1 MNQAM
6 KNERLAIR
14 QKLIDTYSGE
24 AESLFAERSEKFL
37 AGDIKTISNSTV
49 QSASELF
56 ETFTGGEDSLWQ
68 GMVIYGKD
76 GRLNFPV
83 LSSED
88 EIADS
93 NPALGKAWQLEFV
106 EKDFPSAADAYGRLA
121 ETSDEGVRDAA
132 MTGRIRCLKKAEK
145 FAEALEACGQLAWPD
160 EKQNRLLAKLIPV
173 QIQREGGRQ
182 DRFIAEARLMQIEL
196 YQDLSHPDL
205 QKGCEK
211 ILKNRFSDLS
221 IDSATKI
228 FLLRRCISVAEQ
240 AGLAAKP
247 ELAKAIGAA
256 KRAVSAQE
264 VSTLAARN
272 YLYTSSFEGWP
283 EGTFRRIASVGNI
296 YGVHFAAGGRYV
308 LGLVSGEK
316 IAEYWTKAVEGM
328 SERAIF
334 CRVIDNTGQVAAGAK
349 TGQAAPAGERFM
361 SRDLGGNFAGWKVE
375 LYFGDSVLSE
385 AAAAK
390 RQRAVYLWT
399 FILVI
404 GSMVVVSGLLTRL
417 MLQQAKLSRL
427 KNDFIATVTHEL
439 KTPLASMRVLVETL
453 LDRSAAGE
461 SDTKQAEE
469 YLTLISRENERL
481 SRLIDNFLTFSRME
495 RNKQAFD
502 FTRASPADIAKSAV
516 EAVQTKFNNGD
527 CKLILTIDKSAA
539 GGPPSILADK
549 DAMVTVLVNLLDN
562 ACKYSYNDKQIE
574 LRVFA
579 EGSQVC
585 FSVKDNGI
593 GMNRRVVK
601 KIFDKFYQADD
612 SLSRRAGGCGL
623 GLSIVKFIVDAHKGR
638 IIVKSEPGKG
648 SIFTVKVPAAA

>member
-24 AESLFAERSEKFL
+24 AESLAAEQSEKFL
-37 AGDIKTISNSTV
+37 AGDIKTILNSTA

-56 ETFTGGEDSLWQ
+56 EAFTGREDSLWQ

-93 NPALGKAWQLEFV
+93 NPVLGKAWQLEFV
-106 EKDFPSAADAYGRLA
+106 EKDFLSAADVYGQFA
-121 ETSDEGVRDAA
+121 AAGDEEVRGAA

-173 QIQREGGRQ
+173 QIQREGGKQ

-256 KRAVSAQE
+256 KRVVSAQE
-264 VSTLAARN
+264 VSALAAKN

-296 YGVHFAAGGRYV
+296 YGVHFAAGSRYV
-308 LGLVSGEK
+308 LGLVGGER

-328 SERAIF
+328 NERAIF
-334 CRVIDNTGQVAAGAK
+334 CRVIDNTGQVAAGAADAK
-349 TGQAAPAGERFM
+349 TGQAVPAGERFM
-361 SRDLGGNFAGWKVE
+361 SWDLVGNFAGWKIE
-375 LYFGDSVLSE
+375 LYFADSVLSE

-390 RQRAVYLWT
+390 RQQAVYLWT

-404 GSMVVVSGLLTRL
+404 GSMVIVAGLLTRL
-417 MLQQAKLSRL
+417 MLQQAKLNRL

-439 KTPLASMRVLVETL
+439 KTPLASMRVLVDTL
-453 LDRSAAGE
+453 LDRSASGE

-502 FTRASPADIAKSAV
+502 FTRVNPADIAKSAV
-516 EAVQTKFNNGD
+516 EAVQTKFTSAE
-527 CKLILTIDKSAA
+527 CKFAFMIDENLPFVS
-539 GGPPSILADK
+539 ADK
-549 DAMVTVLVNLLDN
+549 DAMVTVIVNLLDN

-574 LRVFA
+574 MRVFV
-579 EGSQVC
+579 ESSQVC

-648 SIFTVKVPAAA
+648 SVFTIKVPVAA